1 MSGATDAEGWKAG
14 VPGGGRHRGVGLACA
29 RALAA
34 EGAEVYLGG
43 RRPQA
48 NEEAAAAIRA
58 EGGRAG
64 AVYFDALKPES
75 YAAMIGETVGKSG
88 GRLHI
93 WSTITAVP
101 GPKRTRTWRARMR
114 NIFRPTCSTM

>member
-1 MSGATDAEGWKAG
+1 MSGAYGCRRLEGRVAL
-14 VPGGGRHRGVGLACA
+14 VVAATRGIGLACA

-48 NEEAAAAIRA
+48 NEEAGCI
-58 EGGRAG
+58 
-64 AVYFDALKPES
+64 S
-75 YAAMIGETVGKSG
+75 
-88 GRLHI
+88 